1 MSGNKFLFIRILD
14 EELVALFKGL
24 KLVFNGRES
33 TSPVHITVKG
43 PQKSK
48 FKNTLRDRFS
58 EINVPLTISQSDYFT
73 YSGKYFVH
81 FKVQIPKMEKYQL
94 WYKPTF
100 GNEKNPHITICETSN
115 ENLSK
120 DIVEFLN
127 KEVGVLTCR
136 DYKFIQHTLSPFS
149 QHILS
154 PFSQH
159 TLSQSDIV
167 SQVSLEKTR
176 NIDDTSIPNLINTEK
191 VRKGLFTR
199 ARKIRV
205 NHTNPPNREMQA
217 ILHAN

>member
-1 MSGNKFLFIRILD
+1 MSGNKLLFIQILD

-24 KLVFNGRES
+24 QLVFNGRES

-58 EINVPLTISQSDYFT
+58 KINVPLTISQSDYFT

-100 GNEKNPHITICETSN
+100 GNEKNPHITVCETSN

-127 KEVGVLTCR
+127 KEVDNLICR
-136 DYKFIQHTLSPFS
+136 DYT
-149 QHILS
+149 
-154 PFSQH
+154 FSQH
-159 TLSQSDIV
+159 TLSQSDII
-167 SQVSLEKTR
+167 SKTKSKKTR
-176 NIDDTSIPNLINTEK
+176 NIDDTSIPNLIDTGK
-191 VRKGLFTR
+191 IRKGLFAR
-199 ARKIRV
+199 ARKIKA
-205 NHTNPPNREMQA
+205 NHTNPANREMQA